1 LYAYNSSVEL
11 YETLFT
17 VKEVTGSS
25 VVITGSREI
34 SVDSAITLTLEFVS
48 YAEVMPISYSFAI
61 SKLFDKSFNQM
72 HPTIELGRYCPDW
85 TFATYINALKN
96 FFNLDIVNIS
106 KDGEI
111 GVYGN
116 DNLFYILT
124 NQLYVINRLVS
135 RLRQSTLHK
144 DGWELDGDP
153 TSEVVDKETENMLAG
168 YETNITVT
176 IPNDINKC

>member
-1 LYAYNSSVEL
+1 MENKKGVQSLYDLIDTMNYEL
-11 YETLFT
+11 ESNPFVNKVTIGTLT
-17 VKEVTGSS
+17 
-25 VVITGSREI
+25 EI
-34 SVDSAITLTLEFVS
+34 DLAKQTIFPLSHITLNSVRHNENTL
-48 YAEVMPISYSFAI
+48 SFD
-61 SKLFDKSFNQM
+61 L
-72 HPTIELGRYCPDW
+72 TI
-85 TFATYINALKN
+85 
-96 FFNLDIVNIS
+96 FNLDIVNIS

-168 YETNITVT
+168 YETNITVI

>member
-1 LYAYNSSVEL
+1 MENKKGVQSLYDLIDTMNYEL
-11 YETLFT
+11 ESNPFVNKVTIGTLT
-17 VKEVTGSS
+17 
-25 VVITGSREI
+25 EI
-34 SVDSAITLTLEFVS
+34 DLAKQTIFPLSHITLNSVRHNENTL
-48 YAEVMPISYSFAI
+48 SFD
-61 SKLFDKSFNQM
+61 L
-72 HPTIELGRYCPDW
+72 TI
-85 TFATYINALKN
+85 
-96 FFNLDIVNIS
+96 FNLDIVNIS
-106 KDGEI
+106 KEGEI

>member
-1 LYAYNSSVEL
+1 MENKKGVQSLYDLIDTMNYEL
-11 YETLFT
+11 QSNPF
-17 VKEVTGSS
+17 VNKVTIG
-25 VVITGSREI
+25 
-34 SVDSAITLTLEFVS
+34 TLTEIDLAKQTIFPLSHITMNSVQHNENTL
-48 YAEVMPISYSFAI
+48 SFD
-61 SKLFDKSFNQM
+61 L
-72 HPTIELGRYCPDW
+72 TI
-85 TFATYINALKN
+85 
-96 FFNLDIVNIS
+96 FNLDIVNIS
-106 KDGEI
+106 KEGEV

-124 NQLYVINRLVS
+124 NQLYVINRLIS

-144 DGWELDGDP
+144 DGWELEGNP

>member
-1 LYAYNSSVEL
+1 MENKKGVQSLYDLIDTMNYEL
-11 YETLFT
+11 ESNPFVNKVTIGTLT
-17 VKEVTGSS
+17 
-25 VVITGSREI
+25 EI
-34 SVDSAITLTLEFVS
+34 DLAKQTIFPLSHITLNSVRHNENTL
-48 YAEVMPISYSFAI
+48 SFD
-61 SKLFDKSFNQM
+61 L
-72 HPTIELGRYCPDW
+72 TI
-85 TFATYINALKN
+85 
-96 FFNLDIVNIS
+96 FNLDIVNIS

>member
-1 LYAYNSSVEL
+1 MENKKGVEALYDLIDTINYEL
-11 YETLFT
+11 QSNPF
-17 VKEVTGSS
+17 VNKVTIG
-25 VVITGSREI
+25 
-34 SVDSAITLTLEFVS
+34 TLTEIDLAKQTIFPLSHITMNSVQHNENTL
-48 YAEVMPISYSFAI
+48 SFD
-61 SKLFDKSFNQM
+61 L
-72 HPTIELGRYCPDW
+72 TI
-85 TFATYINALKN
+85 
-96 FFNLDIVNIS
+96 FNLDIVNIS
-106 KDGEI
+106 KEGEI

-124 NQLYVINRLVS
+124 NQLYVINRLIS

-144 DGWELDGDP
+144 DGWELEGNP